1 MNALLLTMLCKKK
14 GYKMLGVA
22 ISGNAQSYVTYN
34 HDSSKKNQI
43 TVMEIGSGSLSPELY
58 YQLLHSSYK
67 KSTAS
72 KNKLGFRTTVGIGAY
87 NQVEY
92 AEAIDSA
99 LTERAEI
106 EALNMADRQID
117 LAWLAEGSKIT
128 SQMEKFQKN
137 IDRILLVGGTP
148 TDKERWTEYYH
159 VFDCAV
165 NATKKAFMPNAQR
178 KQEYLRIYADV
189 TKHNEILVKYLA
201 RLHSKSQTDNLL
213 TATYERNTNKTSII
227 SSAKERWNTAKQSSQ
242 PTKREDNSGSSDGGD
257 DDGESVNR

>member
-1 MNALLLTMLCKKK
+1 MSLATIGAM
-14 GYKMLGVA
+14 
-22 ISGNAQSYVTYN
+22 AQSVTYN
-34 HDSSKKNQI
+34 EDDAKRNQI
-43 TVMEIGSGSLSPELY
+43 TVMETGSGSQTPELY
-58 YQLLHSSYK
+58 YTLLHNSYK
-67 KSTAS
+67 KSAAE
-72 KNKLGFRTTVGIGAY
+72 KNKLAFRTTAGLAAY
-87 NQVEY
+87 GQVEY
-92 AEAIDSA
+92 ADSIQAA
-99 LTERAEI
+99 LTKRAEI

-117 LAWLAEGSKIT
+117 IAWLAEGSKIT

-189 TKHNEILVKYLA
+189 TKHNEILVKYLV
-201 RLHSKSQTDNLL
+201 RLHSNSQTDNLL

-227 SSAKERWNTAKQSSQ
+227 NSAKERWNTAKQSSQ
-242 PTKREDNSGSSDGGD
+242 PTKREDNSGSSNGGD
-257 DDGESVNR
+257 DDERVNR

>member
-1 MNALLLTMLCKKK
+1 MSLATVGAM
-14 GYKMLGVA
+14 
-22 ISGNAQSYVTYN
+22 AQSVTYN
-34 HDSSKKNQI
+34 EDDAKRNQI
-43 TVMEIGSGSLSPELY
+43 TVMETGSGSLTPELY
-58 YQLLHSSYK
+58 YTLLHNSYK
-67 KSTAS
+67 KSAAE
-72 KNKLGFRTTVGIGAY
+72 KNKLAFRTTAGLAAY
-87 NQVEY
+87 GQVEY
-92 AEAIDSA
+92 ADSIQSA
-99 LTERAEI
+99 LTKRAEI

-117 LAWLAEGSKIT
+117 IAWLAEGSKIT

-189 TKHNEILVKYLA
+189 TRHNEILVKYLV
-201 RLHSKSQTDNLL
+201 RLHSKSLTDNLL

-227 SSAKERWNTAKQSSQ
+227 NSAKERWNTAKQSSL
-242 PTKREDNSGSSDGGD
+242 PTKREDNSSSSDGGD
-257 DDGESVNR
+257 DDERVNR

>member
-1 MNALLLTMLCKKK
+1 MSLATVGAM
-14 GYKMLGVA
+14 
-22 ISGNAQSYVTYN
+22 AQSVTYN
-34 HDSSKKNQI
+34 EDDAKRNQI
-43 TVMEIGSGSLSPELY
+43 TVMETGSGSLTPELY
-58 YQLLHSSYK
+58 YTILHNSYK
-67 KSTAS
+67 KSAAE
-72 KNKLGFRTTVGIGAY
+72 KNKLAFRTTAGLAAY
-87 NQVEY
+87 GQVEY
-92 AEAIDSA
+92 ADSIQSA
-99 LTERAEI
+99 LTKRAEI

-117 LAWLAEGSKIT
+117 IAWFAEGSKIT
-128 SQMEKFQKN
+128 SQMDKFQKN

-189 TKHNEILVKYLA
+189 TKHNEILVKYLV

-227 SSAKERWNTAKQSSQ
+227 NSAKERWNTAKQNSQ

-257 DDGESVNR
+257 DDERVNR

>member
-1 MNALLLTMLCKKK
+1 MTAMSLATVGAM
-14 GYKMLGVA
+14 
-22 ISGNAQSYVTYN
+22 AQSVTYN
-34 HDSSKKNQI
+34 EDEAKRNQI
-43 TVMEIGSGSLSPELY
+43 TVMETGSGSLKPELY
-58 YQLLHSSYK
+58 YTLLHNSYK
-67 KSTAS
+67 KSAAE
-72 KNKLGFRTTVGIGAY
+72 KNKLAFRTAAGLAAY
-87 NQVEY
+87 GQVEY
-92 AEAIDSA
+92 ADSIQSA
-99 LTERAEI
+99 LTKRAEI

-117 LAWLAEGSKIT
+117 IAWLAEGSKII

-189 TKHNEILVKYLA
+189 SKHNEILVKYLV

-213 TATYERNTNKTSII
+213 TATCERNTNKASII
-227 SSAKERWNTAKQSSQ
+227 ISAKERWNTAKQNSQ
-242 PTKREDNSGSSDGGD
+242 PTKKEDNNSSESGD
-257 DDGESVNR
+257 DEDERVNR

>member
-1 MNALLLTMLCKKK
+1 MSLATVGAM
-14 GYKMLGVA
+14 
-22 ISGNAQSYVTYN
+22 AQSVTYN
-34 HDSSKKNQI
+34 EDDAKRNQI
-43 TVMEIGSGSLSPELY
+43 TVMETGSGSLTPELY
-58 YQLLHSSYK
+58 YTLLHNSYK
-67 KSTAS
+67 KSAAE
-72 KNKLGFRTTVGIGAY
+72 KNKLAFRTTAGLAAY
-87 NQVEY
+87 GQVEY
-92 AEAIDSA
+92 ADSIQSA
-99 LTERAEI
+99 LTKRAEI

-117 LAWLAEGSKIT
+117 IAWLAEGSKIT

-189 TKHNEILVKYLA
+189 TKHNEILVKYLV

-227 SSAKERWNTAKQSSQ
+227 NSAKERWNTAKQNSQ
-242 PTKREDNSGSSDGGD
+242 PTKREDNSSSSDGGD
-257 DDGESVNR
+257 DGDERVNR

>member
-1 MNALLLTMLCKKK
+1 MSLATVGAM
-14 GYKMLGVA
+14 
-22 ISGNAQSYVTYN
+22 AQSVTYN
-34 HDSSKKNQI
+34 EDDAKRNQI
-43 TVMEIGSGSLSPELY
+43 TVMETGSGSLTPELY
-58 YQLLHSSYK
+58 YTILHNSYK
-67 KSTAS
+67 KSAAE
-72 KNKLGFRTTVGIGAY
+72 KNKLAFRTTAGLAAY
-87 NQVEY
+87 GQVEY
-92 AEAIDSA
+92 ADSIQAA
-99 LTERAEI
+99 LTKRAEI

-117 LAWLAEGSKIT
+117 IAWLAEGSKIT
-128 SQMEKFQKN
+128 SQMDKFQKN

-189 TKHNEILVKYLA
+189 TKHNEILVKYLV

-227 SSAKERWNTAKQSSQ
+227 NSAKERWNTAKQNSQ

-257 DDGESVNR
+257 DGDERVNR

>member
-1 MNALLLTMLCKKK
+1 MTIAMSLATIGAM
-14 GYKMLGVA
+14 
-22 ISGNAQSYVTYN
+22 AQSVTYN
-34 HDSSKKNQI
+34 EDDAKRNQI
-43 TVMEIGSGSLSPELY
+43 TVMETGSGSLTPELY
-58 YQLLHSSYK
+58 YTLLHNSYK
-67 KSTAS
+67 KSAAE
-72 KNKLGFRTTVGIGAY
+72 KNKLAFRTTAGLAAY
-87 NQVEY
+87 GQVEY
-92 AEAIDSA
+92 ADSIQSA
-99 LTERAEI
+99 LTKRAEI

-117 LAWLAEGSKIT
+117 IAWLAEGSKIT
-128 SQMEKFQKN
+128 SQMEKLQKN

-189 TKHNEILVKYLA
+189 TKHNEILVKYLV

-227 SSAKERWNTAKQSSQ
+227 NSAKERWNTAKQNSQ

-257 DDGESVNR
+257 DGDERVNR

>member
-1 MNALLLTMLCKKK
+1 MSLAAVGAM
-14 GYKMLGVA
+14 
-22 ISGNAQSYVTYN
+22 AQSVTYN
-34 HDSSKKNQI
+34 EDDAKRNQI
-43 TVMEIGSGSLSPELY
+43 TVMETGSGSLTPELY
-58 YQLLHSSYK
+58 YTLLHNSYK
-67 KSTAS
+67 KSAAE
-72 KNKLGFRTTVGIGAY
+72 KNKLAFRTTTGLAAY
-87 NQVEY
+87 GQVEY
-92 AEAIDSA
+92 ADSIQAA
-99 LTERAEI
+99 LTKRAEI

-117 LAWLAEGSKIT
+117 IAWLAEGSKIT
-128 SQMEKFQKN
+128 SQMDKFQKN

-189 TKHNEILVKYLA
+189 TRHNEILVKYLV
-201 RLHSKSQTDNLL
+201 RLHSKSLTDNLL

-227 SSAKERWNTAKQSSQ
+227 NSAKERWNTAKQNSQ

-257 DDGESVNR
+257 DDERVNR

>member
-1 MNALLLTMLCKKK
+1 MSLATVGAM
-14 GYKMLGVA
+14 
-22 ISGNAQSYVTYN
+22 AQSVTYN
-34 HDSSKKNQI
+34 EDDAKRNQI
-43 TVMEIGSGSLSPELY
+43 TVMETGSGSLTPELY
-58 YQLLHSSYK
+58 YTLLHNSYK
-67 KSTAS
+67 KSAAE
-72 KNKLGFRTTVGIGAY
+72 KNKLAFRTTAGLAAY
-87 NQVEY
+87 GQVEY
-92 AEAIDSA
+92 ADSIQSA
-99 LTERAEI
+99 LTKRAEI

-117 LAWLAEGSKIT
+117 IAWLAEGSKIT

-189 TKHNEILVKYLA
+189 TRHNEILVKYLV
-201 RLHSKSQTDNLL
+201 RLHSKSLTDNLL

-227 SSAKERWNTAKQSSQ
+227 NSAKERWNTAKQNSQ

-257 DDGESVNR
+257 DGDESVNR

>member
-1 MNALLLTMLCKKK
+1 MSLATVGAM
-14 GYKMLGVA
+14 
-22 ISGNAQSYVTYN
+22 AQSVTYN
-34 HDSSKKNQI
+34 EDDAKRNQI
-43 TVMEIGSGSLSPELY
+43 TVMETGSGSLTPELY
-58 YQLLHSSYK
+58 YTLLHNSYK
-67 KSTAS
+67 KSAAE
-72 KNKLGFRTTVGIGAY
+72 KNKLAFRTTAGLAAY
-87 NQVEY
+87 GQVEY
-92 AEAIDSA
+92 ADSIQSA
-99 LTERAEI
+99 LTKRAEI

-117 LAWLAEGSKIT
+117 IAWLAEGSKIT

-189 TKHNEILVKYLA
+189 TKHNEILVKYLV

-227 SSAKERWNTAKQSSQ
+227 NSAKERWNTAKQSSL
-242 PTKREDNSGSSDGGD
+242 PTKREDNSSSSDGGD
-257 DDGESVNR
+257 DGDESVNR

>member
-1 MNALLLTMLCKKK
+1 MTIAMSLATVGAM
-14 GYKMLGVA
+14 
-22 ISGNAQSYVTYN
+22 AQSVTYN
-34 HDSSKKNQI
+34 EDDAKRNQI
-43 TVMEIGSGSLSPELY
+43 TVMETGSGSLTPELY
-58 YQLLHSSYK
+58 YTILHNSYK
-67 KSTAS
+67 KSAAE
-72 KNKLGFRTTVGIGAY
+72 KNKLAFRTTAGLAAY
-87 NQVEY
+87 GQVEY
-92 AEAIDSA
+92 ADSIQSA
-99 LTERAEI
+99 LTKRAEI

-117 LAWLAEGSKIT
+117 IAWLAEGSKIT

-189 TKHNEILVKYLA
+189 TKHNEILVKYLV
-201 RLHSKSQTDNLL
+201 RLHSKSQTDNML

-227 SSAKERWNTAKQSSQ
+227 NSAKERWNTAKQNSQ
-242 PTKREDNSGSSDGGD
+242 PTKREDNSGSTESGD
-257 DDGESVNR
+257 DDEKVNR

>member
-1 MNALLLTMLCKKK
+1 MTAMSLATIGAM
-14 GYKMLGVA
+14 
-22 ISGNAQSYVTYN
+22 AQSVTYN
-34 HDSSKKNQI
+34 EDEAKRNQI
-43 TVMEIGSGSLSPELY
+43 TVMETGSGSLKPELY
-58 YQLLHSSYK
+58 YTLLHNSYK
-67 KSTAS
+67 KSAAE
-72 KNKLGFRTTVGIGAY
+72 KNKLAFRTTAGLAAY
-87 NQVEY
+87 GQVEY
-92 AEAIDSA
+92 ADSIQSA
-99 LTERAEI
+99 LTKRAEI

-117 LAWLAEGSKIT
+117 IAWLAEGSKIT

-189 TKHNEILVKYLA
+189 TKHNEILVKYLV

-213 TATYERNTNKTSII
+213 TATCERNTNKTSII
-227 SSAKERWNTAKQSSQ
+227 NSAKERWNTAKQNSQ
-242 PTKREDNSGSSDGGD
+242 PTKKEDNNASESGD
-257 DDGESVNR
+257 DDDERVNR

>member
-1 MNALLLTMLCKKK
+1 MSLATVGAM
-14 GYKMLGVA
+14 
-22 ISGNAQSYVTYN
+22 AQSVTYN
-34 HDSSKKNQI
+34 EDDAKRNQI
-43 TVMEIGSGSLSPELY
+43 TVMETGSGSLTPELY
-58 YQLLHSSYK
+58 YTILHNSYK
-67 KSTAS
+67 KSAAE
-72 KNKLGFRTTVGIGAY
+72 KNKLAFRTTAGLAAY
-87 NQVEY
+87 GQVEY
-92 AEAIDSA
+92 ADSIQSA
-99 LTERAEI
+99 LTKRAEI

-117 LAWLAEGSKIT
+117 IAWLAEGSKIT

-189 TKHNEILVKYLA
+189 TKHNEILVKYLV
-201 RLHSKSQTDNLL
+201 RLHSKSQTDNML

-227 SSAKERWNTAKQSSQ
+227 NSAKERWNTAKQNSQ
-242 PTKREDNSGSSDGGD
+242 PTKREDNSGSTESGD
-257 DDGESVNR
+257 DDEKVNR

>member
-1 MNALLLTMLCKKK
+1 MSLATVGAM
-14 GYKMLGVA
+14 
-22 ISGNAQSYVTYN
+22 AQSVTYN
-34 HDSSKKNQI
+34 EDEAKRNQI
-43 TVMEIGSGSLSPELY
+43 TVMETGSGSLKPELY
-58 YQLLHSSYK
+58 YTLLHNSYK
-67 KSTAS
+67 KSAAE
-72 KNKLGFRTTVGIGAY
+72 KNKLAFRTTAGLAAY
-87 NQVEY
+87 GQVEY
-92 AEAIDSA
+92 ADSIQSA
-99 LTERAEI
+99 LTKRAEI

-117 LAWLAEGSKIT
+117 IAWLAEGSKIT

-189 TKHNEILVKYLA
+189 TKHNEILVKYLV

-227 SSAKERWNTAKQSSQ
+227 SSAKERWNTAKQNSLSTKKEDKNSS
-242 PTKREDNSGSSDGGD
+242 ESD
-257 DDGESVNR
+257 DDEDERVNR

>member
-1 MNALLLTMLCKKK
+1 MSLATVGAM
-14 GYKMLGVA
+14 
-22 ISGNAQSYVTYN
+22 AQSVTYN
-34 HDSSKKNQI
+34 EDDAKRNQI
-43 TVMEIGSGSLSPELY
+43 TVMETGSGSLTPELY
-58 YQLLHSSYK
+58 YTLLHNSYK
-67 KSTAS
+67 KSAAE
-72 KNKLGFRTTVGIGAY
+72 KNKLAFRTTAGLAAY
-87 NQVEY
+87 GQVEY
-92 AEAIDSA
+92 ADSIQSA
-99 LTERAEI
+99 LTKRAEI

-117 LAWLAEGSKIT
+117 IAWLAEGSKIT

-189 TKHNEILVKYLA
+189 TKHNEILVKYLV

-227 SSAKERWNTAKQSSQ
+227 NSAKERWNTAKQNSQ

-257 DDGESVNR
+257 DGDESVNR

>member
-1 MNALLLTMLCKKK
+1 MSLAAVGAM
-14 GYKMLGVA
+14 
-22 ISGNAQSYVTYN
+22 AQSVTYN
-34 HDSSKKNQI
+34 EDDAKRNQI
-43 TVMEIGSGSLSPELY
+43 TVMETGSGSLTPELY
-58 YQLLHSSYK
+58 YTLLHNSYK
-67 KSTAS
+67 KSAAE
-72 KNKLGFRTTVGIGAY
+72 KNKLAFRTTAGLAAY
-87 NQVEY
+87 GQVEY
-92 AEAIDSA
+92 ADSIQSA
-99 LTERAEI
+99 LTKRAEI

-117 LAWLAEGSKIT
+117 IAWLAEGSKIT

-189 TKHNEILVKYLA
+189 TKHNEILVKYLV

-227 SSAKERWNTAKQSSQ
+227 NSAKERWNTAKQNSQ

-257 DDGESVNR
+257 DDERVNR

>member
-1 MNALLLTMLCKKK
+1 MSLAAVGAM
-14 GYKMLGVA
+14 
-22 ISGNAQSYVTYN
+22 AQSVTYN
-34 HDSSKKNQI
+34 EDDAKRNQI
-43 TVMEIGSGSLSPELY
+43 TVMETGSGSLTPELY
-58 YQLLHSSYK
+58 YTLLHNSYK
-67 KSTAS
+67 KSAAE
-72 KNKLGFRTTVGIGAY
+72 KNKLAFRTTAGLAAY
-87 NQVEY
+87 GQVEY
-92 AEAIDSA
+92 ADSIQSA
-99 LTERAEI
+99 LTKRAEI

-117 LAWLAEGSKIT
+117 IAWLVEGSKIT
-128 SQMEKFQKN
+128 SQMDKFQKN

-189 TKHNEILVKYLA
+189 TKHNEILVKYLV

-227 SSAKERWNTAKQSSQ
+227 NSAKERWNTAKQSSQ
-242 PTKREDNSGSSDGGD
+242 PTKREDNSGSTESGD
-257 DDGESVNR
+257 DDERVNR

>member
-1 MNALLLTMLCKKK
+1 MSLATVGAM
-14 GYKMLGVA
+14 
-22 ISGNAQSYVTYN
+22 AQSVTYN
-34 HDSSKKNQI
+34 EDDAKRNQI
-43 TVMEIGSGSLSPELY
+43 TVMETGSGSLTPELY
-58 YQLLHSSYK
+58 YTLLHNSYK
-67 KSTAS
+67 KSAAE
-72 KNKLGFRTTVGIGAY
+72 KNKLAFRTTAGLAAY
-87 NQVEY
+87 GQVEY
-92 AEAIDSA
+92 ADSIQSA
-99 LTERAEI
+99 LTKRAEI

-117 LAWLAEGSKIT
+117 IAWLAEGSKIT

-189 TKHNEILVKYLA
+189 TRHNEILVKYLV
-201 RLHSKSQTDNLL
+201 RLHSKSLTDNLL

-227 SSAKERWNTAKQSSQ
+227 NSAKERWNTAKQSSQ
-242 PTKREDNSGSSDGGD
+242 PTKREDNSSSSDGGD
-257 DDGESVNR
+257 DGDERVNR

>member
-1 MNALLLTMLCKKK
+1 MSLATVGAM
-14 GYKMLGVA
+14 
-22 ISGNAQSYVTYN
+22 AQSVTYN
-34 HDSSKKNQI
+34 EDDAKRNQI
-43 TVMEIGSGSLSPELY
+43 TVMETGSGSLTPELY
-58 YQLLHSSYK
+58 YTILHNSYK
-67 KSTAS
+67 KSAAE
-72 KNKLGFRTTVGIGAY
+72 KNKLAFRTTAGLAAY
-87 NQVEY
+87 GQVEY
-92 AEAIDSA
+92 ADSIQSA
-99 LTERAEI
+99 LTKRAEI

-117 LAWLAEGSKIT
+117 IAWLTEGSKIT
-128 SQMEKFQKN
+128 SQMEKLQKN

-189 TKHNEILVKYLA
+189 TKHNEILVKYLV

-227 SSAKERWNTAKQSSQ
+227 NSAKERWNTAKQNSQ

-257 DDGESVNR
+257 DGDERVNR

>member
-1 MNALLLTMLCKKK
+1 MRRKILTIAMSLATV
-14 GYKMLGVA
+14 GAM
-22 ISGNAQSYVTYN
+22 AQSVTYN
-34 HDSSKKNQI
+34 EDDAKRNQI
-43 TVMEIGSGSLSPELY
+43 TVMETGSGSLTPELY
-58 YQLLHSSYK
+58 YTILHNSYK
-67 KSTAS
+67 KSAAE
-72 KNKLGFRTTVGIGAY
+72 KNKLAFRTTAGLAAY
-87 NQVEY
+87 GQVEY
-92 AEAIDSA
+92 ADSIQSA
-99 LTERAEI
+99 LTKRAEI

-117 LAWLAEGSKIT
+117 IAWLAEGSKIT
-128 SQMEKFQKN
+128 SQMDKFQKN

-189 TKHNEILVKYLA
+189 TKHNEILVKYLV

-227 SSAKERWNTAKQSSQ
+227 NSAKERWNTAKQSSQ
-242 PTKREDNSGSSDGGD
+242 PTKREDNSGSTESGD
-257 DDGESVNR
+257 DDERVNR

>member
-1 MNALLLTMLCKKK
+1 MSLATVGAM
-14 GYKMLGVA
+14 
-22 ISGNAQSYVTYN
+22 AQSVTYN
-34 HDSSKKNQI
+34 EDDAKRNQI
-43 TVMEIGSGSLSPELY
+43 TVMETGSGSLTPELY
-58 YQLLHSSYK
+58 YTLLHNSYK
-67 KSTAS
+67 KSAAE
-72 KNKLGFRTTVGIGAY
+72 KNKLAFRTTAGLAAY
-87 NQVEY
+87 GQVEY
-92 AEAIDSA
+92 ADSIQST
-99 LTERAEI
+99 LTKRAEI

-117 LAWLAEGSKIT
+117 IAWLAEGSKIT
-128 SQMEKFQKN
+128 SQMEKLQKN

-189 TKHNEILVKYLA
+189 TKHNEILVKYLV

-227 SSAKERWNTAKQSSQ
+227 NSAKERWNTAKQSRQ
-242 PTKREDNSGSSDGGD
+242 PTKREDKNGGSSDGGD
-257 DDGESVNR
+257 DDEKVNR

>member
-1 MNALLLTMLCKKK
+1 MSLATVGAM
-14 GYKMLGVA
+14 
-22 ISGNAQSYVTYN
+22 AQSVTYN
-34 HDSSKKNQI
+34 EDDAKRNQI
-43 TVMEIGSGSLSPELY
+43 TVMETGSGSLTPELY
-58 YQLLHSSYK
+58 YTLLHNSYK
-67 KSTAS
+67 KSAAE
-72 KNKLGFRTTVGIGAY
+72 KNKLAFRTTAGLAAY
-87 NQVEY
+87 GQVEY
-92 AEAIDSA
+92 ADSIQAA
-99 LTERAEI
+99 LTKRAEI

-117 LAWLAEGSKIT
+117 IAWLAEGSKIT

-189 TKHNEILVKYLA
+189 TKHNEILVKYLV

-227 SSAKERWNTAKQSSQ
+227 NSAKERWNTAKQSSQ
-242 PTKREDNSGSSDGGD
+242 PTKREDNSGSTESGD
-257 DDGESVNR
+257 DDERVNR

>member
-1 MNALLLTMLCKKK
+1 MTAMSLATVGAM
-14 GYKMLGVA
+14 
-22 ISGNAQSYVTYN
+22 AQSVTYN
-34 HDSSKKNQI
+34 EDEAKRNQI
-43 TVMEIGSGSLSPELY
+43 TVMETGSGSLKPELY
-58 YQLLHSSYK
+58 YTLLHNSYK
-67 KSTAS
+67 KSAAE
-72 KNKLGFRTTVGIGAY
+72 KNKLVFRTAAGLAAY
-87 NQVEY
+87 GQVEY
-92 AEAIDSA
+92 ADSIQSA
-99 LTERAEI
+99 LTKRAEI

-117 LAWLAEGSKIT
+117 IAWLAEGSKII

-189 TKHNEILVKYLA
+189 SKHNEILVKYLV

-213 TATYERNTNKTSII
+213 TATCERNTNKASII
-227 SSAKERWNTAKQSSQ
+227 ISAKERWNTAKQNSQ
-242 PTKREDNSGSSDGGD
+242 PTKKEDNNSSESGD
-257 DDGESVNR
+257 DDDERVNR

>member
-1 MNALLLTMLCKKK
+1 MTIAMSLAAVGAM
-14 GYKMLGVA
+14 
-22 ISGNAQSYVTYN
+22 AQSVTYN
-34 HDSSKKNQI
+34 EDDAKRNQI
-43 TVMEIGSGSLSPELY
+43 TVMETGSGSLTPELY
-58 YQLLHSSYK
+58 YTLLHNSYK
-67 KSTAS
+67 KSAAE
-72 KNKLGFRTTVGIGAY
+72 KNKLAFRTTAGLAAY
-87 NQVEY
+87 GQVEY
-92 AEAIDSA
+92 ADSIPAA
-99 LTERAEI
+99 LTKRAEI

-117 LAWLAEGSKIT
+117 IAWLAEGSKIT

-189 TKHNEILVKYLA
+189 TRHNEILVKYLV
-201 RLHSKSQTDNLL
+201 RLHSKSLTDNLL

-227 SSAKERWNTAKQSSQ
+227 NSAKERWNTAKQSSQ
-242 PTKREDNSGSSDGGD
+242 PTKREDNSSSSDGGD
-257 DDGESVNR
+257 DGDERVNR

>member
-1 MNALLLTMLCKKK
+1 MSLAAVGAM
-14 GYKMLGVA
+14 
-22 ISGNAQSYVTYN
+22 AQSVTYN
-34 HDSSKKNQI
+34 EDDAKRNQI
-43 TVMEIGSGSLSPELY
+43 TVMETGSGSLTPELY
-58 YQLLHSSYK
+58 YTILHNSYK
-67 KSTAS
+67 KSAAE
-72 KNKLGFRTTVGIGAY
+72 KNKLAFRTTAGLAAY
-87 NQVEY
+87 GQVEY
-92 AEAIDSA
+92 ADSIQSA
-99 LTERAEI
+99 LTKRAEI

-117 LAWLAEGSKIT
+117 IAWLAEGSKIT
-128 SQMEKFQKN
+128 SQMDKFQKN

-189 TKHNEILVKYLA
+189 TKHNEILVKYLV

-227 SSAKERWNTAKQSSQ
+227 NSAKERWNTAKQSSQ
-242 PTKREDNSGSSDGGD
+242 PTKREDNSGSTESGD
-257 DDGESVNR
+257 DGDESVNR

>member
-1 MNALLLTMLCKKK
+1 MSLATVGAM
-14 GYKMLGVA
+14 
-22 ISGNAQSYVTYN
+22 AQSVTYN
-34 HDSSKKNQI
+34 EDEAKRNQI
-43 TVMEIGSGSLSPELY
+43 TVMETGSGSLKPELY
-58 YQLLHSSYK
+58 YTLLHNSYK
-67 KSTAS
+67 KSAAE
-72 KNKLGFRTTVGIGAY
+72 KNKLAFRTAAGLAAY
-87 NQVEY
+87 GQVEY
-92 AEAIDSA
+92 ADSIQSA
-99 LTERAEI
+99 LTKRAEI

-117 LAWLAEGSKIT
+117 IAWLAEGSKIT

-189 TKHNEILVKYLA
+189 TKHNEILVKYLV

-213 TATYERNTNKTSII
+213 TATCERNTNKTSII
-227 SSAKERWNTAKQSSQ
+227 SSAKERWNTAKQNSQ
-242 PTKREDNSGSSDGGD
+242 PTKKEDNNSSESGD
-257 DDGESVNR
+257 DDNERVNR

>member
-1 MNALLLTMLCKKK
+1 MSLATIGAM
-14 GYKMLGVA
+14 
-22 ISGNAQSYVTYN
+22 AQSVTYN
-34 HDSSKKNQI
+34 EDDAKRNQI
-43 TVMEIGSGSLSPELY
+43 TVMETGSGSLTPELY
-58 YQLLHSSYK
+58 YTLLHNSYK
-67 KSTAS
+67 KSAAE
-72 KNKLGFRTTVGIGAY
+72 KNKLAFRTTAGLAAY
-87 NQVEY
+87 GQVEY
-92 AEAIDSA
+92 ADSIQSA
-99 LTERAEI
+99 LTKRAEI

-117 LAWLAEGSKIT
+117 IAWLAEGSKIT
-128 SQMEKFQKN
+128 SQMEKLQKN

-189 TKHNEILVKYLA
+189 TKHNEILVKYLV

-227 SSAKERWNTAKQSSQ
+227 NSAKERWNTAKQNSQ

-257 DDGESVNR
+257 DGDERVNR

>member
-1 MNALLLTMLCKKK
+1 MSLATVGAM
-14 GYKMLGVA
+14 
-22 ISGNAQSYVTYN
+22 AQSVTYN
-34 HDSSKKNQI
+34 EDDAKRNQI
-43 TVMEIGSGSLSPELY
+43 TVMETGSGSLTPELY
-58 YQLLHSSYK
+58 YTLLHNSYK
-67 KSTAS
+67 KSAAE
-72 KNKLGFRTTVGIGAY
+72 KNKLAFRTTAGLAAY
-87 NQVEY
+87 GQVEY
-92 AEAIDSA
+92 ADSIQAA
-99 LTERAEI
+99 LTKRAEI

-117 LAWLAEGSKIT
+117 IAWLAEGSKIT

-189 TKHNEILVKYLA
+189 TKHNEILVKYLV
-201 RLHSKSQTDNLL
+201 RLHSKSQTGNLL

-227 SSAKERWNTAKQSSQ
+227 NSAKERWNTAKQNSQ
-242 PTKREDNSGSSDGGD
+242 PTKREDNSGSTESGD
-257 DDGESVNR
+257 DGDESVNR

>member
-1 MNALLLTMLCKKK
+1 MSLATVGAM
-14 GYKMLGVA
+14 
-22 ISGNAQSYVTYN
+22 AQSVTYN
-34 HDSSKKNQI
+34 EDDAKRNQI
-43 TVMEIGSGSLSPELY
+43 TVMETGSGSLTPELY
-58 YQLLHSSYK
+58 YTLLHNSYK
-67 KSTAS
+67 KSAAE
-72 KNKLGFRTTVGIGAY
+72 KNKLAFRTTAGLAAY
-87 NQVEY
+87 GQVEY
-92 AEAIDSA
+92 ADSIQSA
-99 LTERAEI
+99 LTKRAEI

-117 LAWLAEGSKIT
+117 IAWLAEGSKIT

-189 TKHNEILVKYLA
+189 TRHNEILVKYLV

-227 SSAKERWNTAKQSSQ
+227 NSAKERWNTAKQSSQ
-242 PTKREDNSGSSDGGD
+242 PTKKEDNSGSSDGGD
-257 DDGESVNR
+257 DDERVNR

>member
-1 MNALLLTMLCKKK
+1 MSLATVGAM
-14 GYKMLGVA
+14 
-22 ISGNAQSYVTYN
+22 AQSVTYN
-34 HDSSKKNQI
+34 EDDAKRNQI
-43 TVMEIGSGSLSPELY
+43 TVMETGSGSLTPELY
-58 YQLLHSSYK
+58 YTLLHNSYK
-67 KSTAS
+67 KSAAE
-72 KNKLGFRTTVGIGAY
+72 KNKLAFRTTAGLAAY
-87 NQVEY
+87 GQVEY
-92 AEAIDSA
+92 ADSIQSA
-99 LTERAEI
+99 LTKRAEI

-117 LAWLAEGSKIT
+117 IAWLAEGSKIT

-189 TKHNEILVKYLA
+189 TRHNEILVKYLV

-227 SSAKERWNTAKQSSQ
+227 NSAKERWNTAKQNSQ
-242 PTKREDNSGSSDGGD
+242 PTKREDNSGSSDDSGD
-257 DDGESVNR
+257 DDERVNR